1 MEGERKPRNPMC
13 RNNRTWRI
21 ERAIESRSY
30 EPLKADRSLVLAG
43 VIVAG
48 RRNVCYR
55 VITWPLYSQRE
66 RHSVAGWCPRIIS
79 GRVSLD
85 FDHEFVVIKDA
96 LWGSSV
102 LAKSPF
108 QPGKI
113 YIRQIPNYTDLK
125 SMR

>member
-79 GRVSLD
+79 GHD
-85 FDHEFVVIKDA
+85 FDRGFVLIEDA

-102 LAKSPF
+102 LAKPPF

-113 YIRQIPNYTDLK
+113 YIKQFPNYTDLK
-125 SMR
+125 CTR